1 MADFSVSFEG
11 WGNYQYGV
19 STYGD
24 NYFGLDSLTTSQG
37 EENVESR
44 VLPSGQE
51 LSGSIGEESLL
62 VLLSLTGQVLT
73 ISQGEEVPNTKVS
86 LTGESA
92 TIGIGEENIDVRQL
106 PAAVPATSTLD
117 SPNLYSRIFPSGEV
131 ATTGQGEEIPTVI
144 FLPTGEEITSSI
156 GLQAL
161 FANKS
166 ITGLSATVNIGEENV
181 EVRLFQ
187 EGFGT
192 EMSMESTWLE
202 PSTENVV
209 DIWGDISE
217 GTPNTWVDP
226 PVIPV
231 TEWTE

>member
-86 LTGESA
+86 LT
-92 TIGIGEENIDVRQL
+92 
-106 PAAVPATSTLD
+106 
-117 SPNLYSRIFPSGEV
+117 GEV

>member
-1 MADFSVSFEG
+1 VADFSVSFEG

-86 LTGESA
+86 LT
-92 TIGIGEENIDVRQL
+92 
-106 PAAVPATSTLD
+106 
-117 SPNLYSRIFPSGEV
+117 GEV